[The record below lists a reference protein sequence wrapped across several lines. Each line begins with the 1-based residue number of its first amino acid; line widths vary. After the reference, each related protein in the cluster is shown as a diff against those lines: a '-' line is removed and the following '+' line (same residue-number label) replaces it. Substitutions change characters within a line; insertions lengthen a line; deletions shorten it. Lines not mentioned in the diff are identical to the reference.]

1 MKMRHG
7 LLLLALAAGMILSA
21 EEIEIR
27 DFNVPGNWKINWK
40 PIRKDRIA
48 DGWFKVETAQVCSLS
63 VRSYPLGGEKAME
76 RPFTGIVFK
85 VKGDG
90 SDEWGRISVQAGPMG
105 GGAFYFPLKSKEAV
119 EYRAAF
125 SDMAPTND
133 NSRLPGAAI
142 RAGEITGFQ
151 LGDRWNIGQNNARRK
166 PFTYGVSG
174 LKLTDEVKGKFVPGK
189 CRIAPVDSVIAKMK
203 AKKQV
208 LILCFGDSIT
218 AGTSLRNKDQ
228 DRYATVLQ
236 GLLRKKYGYDGIT
249 VRSVAV
255 GGAHTYDSIGW
266 LDRDLAQG
274 KPDAATMLIGY
285 NNRSNSQ
292 TKENYAAHLE
302 RWLELFALKTGG
314 KAPVV
319 LLPTLP
325 AISRFHTQRDM
336 AEATRE
342 VAKKYGLA
350 VAPADQ
356 EFTKLGPDKLRKF
369 VADGVH
375 PNPEGHKIIANE
387 LLKAFSK

>member
-1 MKMRHG
+1 MKAWHG
-7 LLLLALAAGMILSA
+7 LVLLALAAGILSA

-27 DFNVPGNWKINWK
+27 DFNLPGNWKVNWK
-40 PIRKDRIA
+40 PIQKDRIVN
-48 DGWFKVETAQVCSLS
+48 GRFKVEKAQVCSLS
-63 VRSYPLGGEKAME
+63 VRSFPLGGEKMME

-105 GGAFYFPLKSKEAV
+105 GASFYFPLKSKEEV

-133 NSRLPGAAI
+133 NSRLPGAGI
-142 RAGEITGFQ
+142 RAGEITAFQ
-151 LGDRWNIGQNNARRK
+151 LGDRWNIGQNNARRE
-166 PFTYGVSG
+166 PFSYEISG

-189 CRIAPVDSVIAKMK
+189 TRIAPVGSVIAKMK
-203 AKKQV
+203 AKEKV

-218 AGTSLRNKDQ
+218 AGTSLRDKDR

-266 LDRDLAQG
+266 LDRDLARG

-292 TKENYAAHLE
+292 TKENFAAHLE

-325 AISRFHTQRDM
+325 AISRFYAQRDM

-350 VAPADQ
+350 VASADQ
-356 EFTKLGPDKLRKF
+356 EFTKLGPDNLRKF

-387 LLKAFSK
+387 LLKAFSE

>member
-1 MKMRHG
+1 MKAWHG
-7 LLLLALAAGMILSA
+7 LLLLALAAGILSA

-27 DFNVPGNWKINWK
+27 DFNLPGNWKINWK
-40 PIRKDRIA
+40 PIQKDRIV
-48 DGWFKVETAQVCSLS
+48 DGRFKVENGQVCSLS
-63 VRSYPLGGEKAME
+63 VRSFPLGGEKMME

-90 SDEWGRISVQAGPMG
+90 SDEWGRITVQAGPMG
-105 GGAFYFPLKSKEAV
+105 GGSFYFPLKSKEEV

-166 PFTYGVSG
+166 PFSYEVSG

-203 AKKQV
+203 AKKRV

-292 TKENYAAHLE
+292 TKENYAAHLG
-302 RWLELFALKTGG
+302 RWLELFAMKTGG
-314 KAPVV
+314 QAPVV
-319 LLPTLP
+319 LLPSLP
-325 AISRFHTQRDM
+325 AISRFYAQRDM

-356 EFTKLGPDKLRKF
+356 AFTKLGPDKLRKF

-375 PNPEGHKIIANE
+375 PNPEGHKIIANI
-387 LLKAFSK
+387 LLEAFSK

>member
-1 MKMRHG
+1 MKAWHG
-7 LLLLALAAGMILSA
+7 LLLLTLMAGILSA

-27 DFNVPGNWKINWK
+27 DFTVPGNWKINWK
-40 PIRKDRIA
+40 PIQKDRIV
-48 DGWFKVETAQVCSLS
+48 DGRFKVEKAQVCSLS
-63 VRSYPLGGEKAME
+63 VRSFPLGGEKMME

-105 GGAFYFPLKSKEAV
+105 GASFYFPLKSKEEV

-151 LGDRWNIGQNNARRK
+151 LGDRWNIGQNNARRE
-166 PFTYGVSG
+166 PFSYEISG

-189 CRIAPVDSVIAKMK
+189 SRIAPVASVIAKMK
-203 AKKQV
+203 AKEKV

-319 LLPTLP
+319 LIPSLP
-325 AISRFHTQRDM
+325 AISRFYAQRDM

-350 VAPADQ
+350 TAAADQ
-356 EFTKLGPDKLRKF
+356 VFTKLGPD
-369 VADGVH
+369 
-375 PNPEGHKIIANE
+375 N
-387 LLKAFSK
+387 